1 MIVQEYPNPLVNH
14 MNQEAKGTLFAFIAL
29 ILVGIEPVVIKSNPV
44 NPLSFAA
51 FSALF
56 ASLILWV
63 MILPSGKWREIK
75 EIPEHLHKAFL
86 VGFFG
91 TALAYIAYS
100 YGARMSTAINASLIT
115 RSEVLYSFVLSYLFL
130 RERITKKQLVLS
142 LIILLGIVLVI
153 TQGRFIEPKRGDVLL
168 LLTPLFWQ
176 IGHTIA
182 KQLKYSPYLIA
193 TLRNTFGGLIL
204 LVLALS
210 FGLEFT
216 KLAVVEG
223 VIIALTQVL
232 WYSAIR
238 LINLSKATAI
248 ITPAPAVA
256 IGLSI
261 LLGENFTVY
270 HAVGFILIMIGTLGV
285 SKIKSERR

>member
-1 MIVQEYPNPLVNH
+1 
-14 MNQEAKGTLFAFIAL
+14 MNQEAEGTLFAFVAL

-56 ASLILWV
+56 ASLVLWGIILSLGAW
-63 MILPSGKWREIK
+63 K
-75 EIPEHLHKAFL
+75 ELKEKPGDIHKAFL
-86 VGFFG
+86 VGLFG

-130 RERITKKQLVLS
+130 REKITKKQFIFSLV
-142 LIILLGIVLVI
+142 ILLGLVLVI
-153 TQGRFIEPKRGDVLL
+153 TQGKTVKPQKGDILL

-176 IGHTIA
+176 MGHTIA
-182 KQLKYSPYLIA
+182 KRLQYSPYLIA

-204 LVLALS
+204 LLLTLP

-216 KLAVVEG
+216 PLAMVEG

-232 WYSAIR
+232 WYSSLK
-238 LINLSKATAI
+238 LINLSKATSI

-256 IGLSI
+256 IALSI
-261 LLGENFTVY
+261 FLGENFTAY
-270 HAVGFILIMIGTLGV
+270 HAIGFILITIGTLKI
-285 SKIKSERR
+285 SKIKSEQR

>member
-1 MIVQEYPNPLVNH
+1 

-63 MILPSGKWREIK
+63 MILPSGKWRELK
-75 EIPEHLHKAFL
+75 EIPGHLHKAFL
-86 VGFFG
+86 VGLFG

-210 FGLEFT
+210 FDLEFT
-216 KLAVVEG
+216 KLAVAEG

-270 HAVGFILIMIGTLGV
+270 HAIGFMLIMIGTLGV

>member
-1 MIVQEYPNPLVNH
+1 

-63 MILPSGKWREIK
+63 MILPSGKWKELK
-75 EIPEHLHKAFL
+75 EIPEHLHKAFF
-86 VGFFG
+86 VGLFG

-210 FGLEFT
+210 LDLEFT

>member
-1 MIVQEYPNPLVNH
+1 

>member
-1 MIVQEYPNPLVNH
+1 
-14 MNQEAKGTLFAFIAL
+14 MNREVKGTLFAFLTL
-29 ILVGIEPVVIKSNPV
+29 ILVGIEPVVIKSNPA

-56 ASLILWV
+56 ASLILWT
-63 MILPSGKWREIK
+63 MILPSGKWRELK
-75 EIPEHLHKAFL
+75 ESPEHLHKAFL
-86 VGFFG
+86 VGLFG
-91 TALAYIAYS
+91 TTLAYIAYS

-130 RERITKKQLVLS
+130 RERITKKQFSFSLV
-142 LIILLGIVLVI
+142 ILLGLVLVI
-153 TQGRFIEPKRGDVLL
+153 TQGNLIEPKKGDILL

-176 IGHTIA
+176 MGHTVA
-182 KQLKYSPYLIA
+182 KQLPYSPYLIA
-193 TLRNTFGGLIL
+193 TLRNTFGGLVL
-204 LVLALS
+204 LLLTLP

-216 KLAVVEG
+216 NLAIIEG
-223 VIIALTQVL
+223 IIIALTQVL
-232 WYSAIR
+232 WYSALK

-261 LLGENFTVY
+261 LLGERFTIY
-270 HAVGFILIMIGTLGV
+270 HAIGFILITFGTLEV
-285 SKIKSERR
+285 SKVESKLRKSS

>member
-1 MIVQEYPNPLVNH
+1 

-63 MILPSGKWREIK
+63 MILPSGKWK
-75 EIPEHLHKAFL
+75 ELKESPEHLHKAFL
-86 VGFFG
+86 VGLFG

-210 FGLEFT
+210 LDLEFT